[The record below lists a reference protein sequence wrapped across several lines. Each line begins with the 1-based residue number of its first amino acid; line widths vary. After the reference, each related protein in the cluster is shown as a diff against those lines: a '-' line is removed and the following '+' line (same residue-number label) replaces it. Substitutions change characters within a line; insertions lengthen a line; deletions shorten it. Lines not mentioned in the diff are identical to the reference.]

1 MAPGIDFTELSPS
14 QVLDLAVAV
23 EEEARERYL
32 ELADQMAIHHT
43 GEAAGFF
50 RKMADLESHHADRL
64 RRRRAALPEAESAPA
79 DAVPDPVEVEAP
91 EYFKVRAFM
100 TVHDAVEAAV
110 DAEKKAYRFYDD
122 ALEQVEVEDL
132 RTLFGDLRAQE
143 ERHRELIEQFAATLP
158 DRDRSDPADYVDEPR
173 AL

>member
-1 MAPGIDFTELSPS
+1 MAPGIDFTELGPS
-14 QVLDLAVAV
+14 QVLDLAVSV

-43 GEAAGFF
+43 EEAAAFF
-50 RKMADLESHHADRL
+50 RRMAELESHHAERL
-64 RRRRAALPEAESAPA
+64 RRRRQTLPETESAPA
-79 DAVPDPVEVEAP
+79 DAVPEPVEVEAP

-110 DAEKKAYRFYDD
+110 EAEKKAYRFYDD
-122 ALEQVEVEDL
+122 ALEQVEDEEL
-132 RTLFGDLRAQE
+132 RSLFGDLRAQE
-143 ERHRELIEQFAATLP
+143 ERHRKLIEQFAETLP
-158 DRDRSDPADYVDEPR
+158 EEDRSDPTDYVDEPR